1 MRNSPK
7 GRRPKPSA
15 MAAWSRKPDEGTEPH
30 VQRLF
35 IGSYRETGMEPQGLA
50 GVGFCASTPVL
61 LARHIFMNISHRLS
75 TNDYGKLAL
84 AGILAAGV
92 TSQLTLPVWGQ
103 MLADVLGLIGIVCG
117 AIWIYRKFFA
127 RT

>member
-1 MRNSPK
+1 
-7 GRRPKPSA
+7 
-15 MAAWSRKPDEGTEPH
+15 MAEKPDEDTEPH

-50 GVGFCASTPVL
+50 GVGFCASTPAL
-61 LARHIFMNISHRLS
+61 LARRIFMNISHGLS

-92 TSQLTLPVWGQ
+92 TSQLALPVWGQ
-103 MLADVLGLIGIVCG
+103 MLADVLGLVGIVCG
-117 AIWIYRKFFA
+117 AVWIYKKFSG
-127 RT
+127 RP